1 MVATKKSAKR
11 GAAKTGPAA
20 KRKSGKKKKSAGRSA
35 SKRAANKAAAPKTT
49 RLKRQARKG
58 LKAARSGI
66 NTVLQAGGKTWKT
79 LKSTTAHVAEGVKE
93 TLVREPRSTRRSSS
107 R

>member
-20 KRKSGKKKKSAGRSA
+20 KRKSGKKKSAGRSA
-35 SKRAANKAAAPKTT
+35 SKRAANKATAPKTT
-49 RLKRQARKG
+49 RLKRQVRKG

-66 NTVLQAGGKTWKT
+66 NTVLQAGGNTWKT

-93 TLVREPRSTRRSSS
+93 TLVREPRSTGRSSS